1 MDPRKRRELTR
12 YGAPAAFL
20 AAVTIA
26 AILIKAGLSGGSDS
40 PANTA
45 GALPTTPTR
54 ATTTATTTKLVLS
67 TPGATTPTTT
77 TVGTST
83 TATTT
88 PGAQYYVVQSGDTL
102 GSVAQ
107 KYSTTVQELMTLN
120 PGVDPTALHIGQRIR
135 VQ

>member
-1 MDPRKRRELTR
+1 MDPRRRQELTR

-26 AILIKAGLSGGSDS
+26 VILIKAGLSGGSDS
-40 PANTA
+40 QPTTV
-45 GALPTTPTR
+45 GALPTGSSNGS
-54 ATTTATTTKLVLS
+54 TAPATTKLVL
-67 TPGATTPTTT
+67 TTPTAATT
-77 TVGTST
+77 TE
-83 TATTT
+83 TTT
-88 PGAQYYVVQSGDTL
+88 PGAQYYVVQTGDTL

-107 KYSTTVQELMTLN
+107 KYSTTVEQLLTLN

>member
-1 MDPRKRRELTR
+1 MDPRRRQELTR

-26 AILIKAGLSGGSDS
+26 VILIKAGLSGGSDS
-40 PANTA
+40 QPATI
-45 GALPTTPTR
+45 GALPTSSSNTS
-54 ATTTATTTKLVLS
+54 TAPTTTKLVL
-67 TPGATTPTTT
+67 TTPAATTT
-77 TVGTST
+77 TE
-83 TATTT
+83 TAT
-88 PGAQYYVVQSGDTL
+88 PGAQYYVVESGDTL

-107 KYSTTVQELMTLN
+107 KYSTTVEQLMTLN

>member
-1 MDPRKRRELTR
+1 MDPRRRQELTR

-26 AILIKAGLSGGSDS
+26 VILIKAGLSGSSDS
-40 PANTA
+40 EPTV
-45 GALPTTPTR
+45 GALPTR
-54 ATTTATTTKLVLS
+54 SSTTTT
-67 TPGATTPTTT
+67 TTPTTT
-77 TVGTST
+77 QLVLT
-83 TATTT
+83 TPAAPTTTETTT

-102 GSVAQ
+102 GSVAA
-107 KYSTTVQELMTLN
+107 KYSKTVEQLLTLN

>member
-1 MDPRKRRELTR
+1 MDPRRRQELTR

-26 AILIKAGLSGGSDS
+26 VILVKAGLNGASDS
-40 PANTA
+40 GPATV
-45 GALPTTPTR
+45 GALPTGSS
-54 ATTTATTTKLVLS
+54 TTSSTSPTTTKLVLT
-67 TPGATTPTTT
+67 TPAAPTTT
-77 TVGTST
+77 E
-83 TATTT
+83 TTT

-107 KYSTTVQELMTLN
+107 KYSTTVQQLLTLN
-120 PGVDPTALHIGQRIR
+120 PGVDPTAPHIGQRIR